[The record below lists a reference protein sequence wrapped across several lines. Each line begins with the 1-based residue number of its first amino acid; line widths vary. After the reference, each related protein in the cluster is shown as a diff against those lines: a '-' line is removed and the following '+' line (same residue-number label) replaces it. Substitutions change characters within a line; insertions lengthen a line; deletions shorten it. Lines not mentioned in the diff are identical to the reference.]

1 MAHPHRRGR
10 RSRWL
15 AWIGPVAA
23 AVGVLVALELLL
35 WATGQGETLDH
46 DPFAGFSSLV
56 PMFEAAERPDGTR
69 ILRTADPPRFNA
81 PQEFL
86 ADKPEGGFRIFV
98 VGGSS
103 AAGVPYSFELSFS
116 GWLQKRFDAEL
127 PGVPV
132 EVVNAA
138 RSAYASRRLLAV
150 TRELAGYEPDLLII
164 YSGHNE
170 WGEARFYRH
179 LIGVNPM
186 LFRLRVWLASTRL
199 YAVVA
204 GALGVGEGPEA
215 APVQFD
221 DVDNAMQMF
230 AVANRR
236 LDGEVVSEREMI
248 YREEHYRHNL
258 EQMILAMREAG
269 AQVMLV
275 TLAQN
280 LGDWPPGAS
289 SHRTDLPPAEQAAW
303 EEHVAR
309 GRELAPDDCAGAL
322 GDWTRALAL
331 DDQFAQLHFDVANCH
346 RTLGRLEGARRHY
359 LQASDLDRI
368 PHGAPSR
375 YNEVV
380 RELAAQHA
388 TLLVDVAEI
397 LTRESPGGIVGAD
410 GFVDFAHPRLRTQ
423 QRIARAIAEE
433 LRDRGVPAAR
443 HRWQPAR
450 YVEPDP
456 RQILETD
463 PQLRLREHLARAVAC
478 LLGRR
483 RNCVIAEA
491 EAALALD
498 PDEQAARDMLAVGRK
513 LPVEAPAASLRGEE

>member
-1 MAHPHRRGR
+1 MARPHRRR
-10 RSRWL
+10 LTSRWL
-15 AWIGPVAA
+15 AFTRPIGA
-23 AVGVLVALELLL
+23 AVGVLLALELLL

-46 DPFAGFSSLV
+46 DPFAGFSNLV
-56 PMFEAAERPDGTR
+56 PMFEAAERSDGIR
-69 ILRTADPPRFNA
+69 ILRTADPPRFNT

-86 ADKPEGGFRIFV
+86 ADKPEGSFRIFV

-103 AAGVPYSFELSFS
+103 AAGVPYSFDLAFS
-116 GWLQKRFDAEL
+116 GWLQRRFDAEL
-127 PGVPV
+127 PDVPI

-150 TRELAGYEPDLLII
+150 TRELAHYEPDLLII

-179 LIGVNPM
+179 LIGVNPI
-186 LFRLRVWLASTRL
+186 LFRLRVGLASTRL
-199 YAVVA
+199 YAVVSR
-204 GALGVGEGPEA
+204 ALGVGAGPEA
-215 APVQFD
+215 SPVRFD

-236 LDGEVVSEREMI
+236 LEGEAVSEREML

-258 EQMILAMREAG
+258 EQMIFAMHAVG

-280 LGDWPPGAS
+280 LADWPPGAS
-289 SHRTDLPPAEQAAW
+289 SHRIDLSPAEQAAW

-309 GRELAPDDCAGAL
+309 GRELAPGDCTGAL
-322 GDWTRALAL
+322 AEWTRALRI
-331 DDQFAQLHFDVANCH
+331 DDQFAQLHFEVANCQ
-346 RTLGRLEGARRHY
+346 RALGQLEGARHHY

-375 YNEVV
+375 YNEVL
-380 RELAAQHA
+380 RELAAEHG
-388 TLLVDVAEI
+388 TLLVDVEEI
-397 LTRESPGGIVGAD
+397 LAGESPGGLVGNNL
-410 GFVDFAHPRLRTQ
+410 FVDFAHPDLGAQ
-423 QRIARAIAEE
+423 QRIARAIAQE
-433 LRDRGVPAAR
+433 LKDQGIPAGRDRWRTG
-443 HRWQPAR
+443 R
-450 YVEPDP
+450 YVESDP
-456 RQILETD
+456 RQLLDES
-463 PQLRLREHLARAVAC
+463 PELRVREHLARAVAC

-483 RNCVIAEA
+483 RHCAIAEA

-498 PDEQAARDMLAVGRK
+498 PDETAARDLLTVGRN
-513 LPVEAPAASLRGEE
+513 LPVASPTASLRGEE